1 MNGPVKDDSGDESL
15 VLLARKGDESAMAA
29 LILGIIPLVKARAKA
44 MAGKNLEADDLA
56 QEGMLGFLSAVYSF
70 KPGGEATFRTYA
82 SACINNRIISAVRT
96 QLSRKNM
103 PLNYSVPLNEDD
115 TLQQDTEAD
124 PQNIVLAQEE
134 TSRLLGILN
143 GQLSGFEK
151 KVIRHYLSGLSYE
164 QTAQKLGTT
173 SKAVDNAL
181 QRAKKKLKS
190 TSEV

>member
-29 LILGIIPLVKARAKA
+29 LISGIIPLVKARAKA

-164 QTAQKLGTT
+164 QTAQKLVTT

-190 TSEV
+190 TSEI